1 MDIEF
6 DVEEIK
12 DKSIFITGKKE
23 NLLNELISFF
33 KAYGDDI
40 LIFEI
45 SEMVNQIMNM
55 YNTYD
60 DLPFD
65 KSDTLSFIKN
75 INLQKHFTL
84 PRWLIPIVDNKKRIY
99 VDKEQDDIESNNNT
113 NVKHF
118 EDELIEKN
126 TLISV

>member
-1 MDIEF
+1 MM
-6 DVEEIK
+6 
-12 DKSIFITGKKE
+12 TY
-23 NLLNELISFF
+23 LLI
-33 KAYGDDI
+33 
-40 LIFEI
+40 
-45 SEMVNQIMNM
+45 NQIL
-55 YNTYD
+55 Y
-60 DLPFD
+60 L
-65 KSDTLSFIKN
+65 FIKN

-126 TLISV
+126 TLISSLAEKTGDSNHYKKMMEIIFSDIFIPFKNNDKVLIPYHGNYLRDCR